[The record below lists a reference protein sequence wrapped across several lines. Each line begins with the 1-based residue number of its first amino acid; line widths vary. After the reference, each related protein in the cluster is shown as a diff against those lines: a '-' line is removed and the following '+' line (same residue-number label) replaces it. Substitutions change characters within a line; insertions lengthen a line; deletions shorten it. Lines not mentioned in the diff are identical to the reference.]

1 MANLS
6 VLILDS
12 DRRRCESLSLLLEF
26 MEYDYQ
32 QLYSIDE
39 ADELE
44 HKLFDLIFLYETDDL
59 VVRLKKLNESF
70 SSSQV
75 VILCAKEKT
84 LSEERFRQYPTFL
97 AVLEFPVKKLPLQ
110 KIVSCLNINMADD
123 FNNEVNGS
131 DKLKESVS
139 DKNMIS
145 LLDNLF
151 VGESVVIKQVKKL
164 ITQVAKSNA
173 SVLILGESGTGK
185 EVVANCLHQLSKRN
199 SMPYVPVNCGAIP
212 KDLLESELF
221 GHEKGAFTG
230 ALTARKGRFEMA
242 HGGSLFLDEIGDM
255 PLAMQ
260 VKILRVLQE
269 RVFERVGGNKSLK
282 ADVRV
287 IAATH
292 RNLEDHVKEGNF
304 REDLYY
310 RLNVFPIEIPAL
322 RERTEDIPLLFNIIN
337 QRIKEDT
344 DVSVNISSESMAS
357 LMQHRWPG
365 NVRELSNLVERL
377 GIIFM
382 DKRVGWDDLP
392 EKYQYDITHV
402 SELPDLDVGISSV
415 GSTEENLSD
424 KISDENIKHENSSD
438 ESLDFP
444 EESKQEDDL
453 SVLSGHPI
461 DTLPKENFDLKEH
474 MATLEYNLI
483 QQALAES
490 DGVVAHAAKRLNMR
504 RTTLVEKMKKY
515 ELIFGGKSIGDKILS

>member
-6 VLILDS
+6 VLILDN
-12 DRRRCESLSLLLEF
+12 DKRRCESLSLLLDF

-32 QLYSIDE
+32 QVHSIDE
-39 ADELE
+39 ANDLE

-70 SSSQV
+70 SSSKV
-75 VILCAKEKT
+75 VVLCDKDKT
-84 LSEERFRQYPTFL
+84 LSEERFKQYPNFL
-97 AVLEFPVKKLPLQ
+97 AVLEFPVKKQPLQ
-110 KIVSCLNINMADD
+110 EIVSCLNSDISSDLS
-123 FNNEVNGS
+123 NETHEI
-131 DKLKESVS
+131 DKVKESVA
-139 DKNMIS
+139 DNTMVS

-242 HGGSLFLDEIGDM
+242 HSGSLFLDEIGDM

-282 ADVRV
+282 SDVRV

-292 RNLEDHVKEGNF
+292 RNLDDQVKEGSF

-337 QRIKEDT
+337 QRIKEDS
-344 DVSVNISSESMAS
+344 DVSVSISSEAMAS
-357 LMQHRWPG
+357 LMQHHWPG

-382 DKRVGWDDLP
+382 DERVGWDDLP

-402 SELPDLDVGISSV
+402 SELPDLDVEITSIEPDKENVFDEISA
-415 GSTEENLSD
+415 EDAIQENGL
-424 KISDENIKHENSSD
+424 DEG
-438 ESLDFP
+438 LDFP
-444 EESKQEDDL
+444 EEDLGQEDNL
-453 SVLSGHPI
+453 SAFSGNPI
-461 DTLPKENFDLKEH
+461 DTLPKDNFDLKEH
-474 MATLEYNLI
+474 MATLEYSLI

-515 ELIFGGKSIGDKILS
+515 ELMFGGA